1 MSLLSLTCKNQSH
14 VHTQADTHTVKGSLP
29 DRGQPLS
36 WRKRVQGKEGR
47 EEQEKSERQPCRLQ
61 RVEE

>member
-1 MSLLSLTCKNQSH
+1 M
-14 VHTQADTHTVKGSLP
+14 HTAEGSVA

-36 WRKRVQGKEGR
+36 WREGAGGGGERAIGEGR
-47 EEQEKSERQPCRLQ
+47 RQERRSERQPCRLQ

>member
-1 MSLLSLTCKNQSH
+1 M
-14 VHTQADTHTVKGSLP
+14 HTAEGSVA

-36 WRKRVQGKEGR
+36 WREGAGGGGAIGEGR
-47 EEQEKSERQPCRLQ
+47 RQERRSERQPCRLQ